1 MSDKGSFAG
10 NGGGG
15 PGVEVFQATEA
26 EGLDVGI
33 SEGGY
38 VQSGGGQQDG
48 PGSGPTGAGVP
59 GDRIF
64 GSPAPVDK
72 RLQISDALVQVLKKL
87 PYKPEHP
94 HCPGFGTLG
103 IPITVGANFAVK
115 FKKQLSSRSEIAA
128 AGRRPNV
135 KDGSWNI
142 LDVEFHPGAT
152 VKSWC
157 VLVVLD
163 GRPAFG
169 GNPNDQALT
178 SVWQGFAQKCRRSGM
193 KVEKDP
199 KVLFTPQLPPQVEDP
214 NRQRALDMIRQTI
227 VESNNPRE
235 KPSFILV
242 LLSGRDNFIYPGIK
256 RLCDMVLGVHTLHML
271 IEKVLR
277 DHPKQD
283 QHFSNVAL
291 KLNIKLGGI
300 NHLLDPASTKWLT
313 RKKTM
318 VLGMDVTHPSPGS
331 LEGTPSIAAVVGSVD
346 DKFVQFPASL
356 RCQESKKEMITN
368 LAEMVTERLR
378 QYQEVSK
385 ALPDRV
391 FVYRNGVSERNS
403 LVSWMPSDANRGK
416 PYRPALTIIICGKCH
431 HMKFFPVRPE
441 FGLGTVVDKGITSV
455 FDFDFYLQAHA
466 GLQGHVK
473 STHYTVVYDE
483 NKLEADE
490 VQQGLNTASYLYAR
504 ATQAVS
510 LVPAAYYADLACKRG
525 RCYLNEFLQADD
537 KSSTLVSRG
546 SGHSRQAK
554 EEARRKVYNDA
565 VKALAAGAHPD
576 LKDSMFYI

>member
-1 MSDKGSFAG
+1 MAAYNLVLQSHASHNGVHIGSKG
-10 NGGGG
+10 
-15 PGVEVFQATEA
+15 
-26 EGLDVGI
+26 DVG
-33 SEGGY
+33 GDY
-38 VQSGGGQQDG
+38 NMAV
-48 PGSGPTGAGVP
+48 VP
-59 GDRIF
+59 AR
-64 GSPAPVDK
+64 
-72 RLQISDALVQVLKKL
+72 KL
-87 PYKPEHP
+87 PPPE
-94 HCPGFGTLG
+94 
-103 IPITVGANFAVK
+103 VNY
-115 FKKQLSSRSEIAA
+115 A

-135 KDGSWNI
+135 RDGSWNI
-142 LDVEFHPGAT
+142 LDVEFHQGAT

-163 GRPAFG
+163 GRPAFD

-199 KVLFTPQLPPQVEDP
+199 KILFTPQLPPQVEDP

-277 DHPKQD
+277 DRPKQD
-283 QHFSNVAL
+283 QYFSNVAL

-313 RKKTM
+313 REKTM

-346 DKFVQFPASL
+346 DRFVQFPASL
-356 RCQESKKEMITN
+356 RCQESKKEMIAD
-368 LAEMVTERLR
+368 LAGMITERLHQYR
-378 QYQEVSK
+378 QVSK
-385 ALPDRV
+385 TLPDRV
-391 FVYRNGVSERNS
+391 FVYRSGVSESQFDKVLEEELPGILDAFRR
-403 LVSWMPSDANRGK
+403 VPSDANRGK

-431 HMKFFPVRPE
+431 HMKFFLVGPE
-441 FGLGTVVDKGITSV
+441 FGPGTIVDKGIISV

-466 GLQGHVK
+466 GLQGDVK
-473 STHYTVVYDE
+473 GTRYTVVYDE

-525 RCYLNEFLQADD
+525 RCYLNEFLKADD

-565 VKALAAGAHPD
+565 V
-576 LKDSMFYI
+576 